1 MLQEKDG
8 RTHWLLLHCRSYYI
22 YMGKD
27 ETRIEQEVNCIIV
40 HTLKL
45 FIPHNTANNQD
56 HLFKIQTSDV
66 RYVAHDRLHSVLG

>member
-1 MLQEKDG
+1 
-8 RTHWLLLHCRSYYI
+8 
-22 YMGKD
+22 MGKD
-27 ETRIEQEVNCIIV
+27 GTRIEQEVNCIIV

-45 FIPHNTANNQD
+45 FIPHNTANNQA